1 MSKERPFRVA
11 VVAACP
17 FPSLRGSQVLIR
29 ELAEALAGAGHQVHV
44 VTYPTA
50 QHLVPVERISIHRVP
65 KLPALWTARPF
76 GWQKIALDL
85 LMLLVL
91 LRVVRRKKI
100 DVIHAH
106 NLEGPLL
113 AYVVRALTGVP
124 VVYHAHNALSDELP
138 FYFRN
143 RVLSGLARRLAR
155 VLDARVARW
164 ADHSIAL
171 SDRLAAFL
179 AVRGAAGRV
188 AVIPPAIA
196 AVAARDSAAAG
207 RPPGPPTI
215 VYSGNLDRYQNLE
228 CLLSAFERVCAAE
241 PRARLVLLLHR
252 AADPGVAR
260 RAAELG
266 RLPGVSVRTVAT
278 FAAATRVLR
287 SADILVCPRTSWS
300 GFPIKVLNYM
310 AAGRPIVQA
319 RGSAH
324 AIEHD
329 VSGLLFDDGDPG
341 ALAKSLLRVI
351 RDPQLAERLGEGA
364 RAALRRSH
372 LWPRVLPKVLD
383 IYAMVT
389 HAHSGSGEG
398 RKSEPKTSNGDSMRA
413 MPEQMTQQQVPS
425 NLALLA
431 VRHTAAAVRTAV
443 LLTSMAFFACS
454 APHKDTVAPLPPI
467 GPSVIPGAT
476 EQNAN
481 YKIETGDQLRVKFSY
496 HPELD
501 TKIPVGPDGNVQIL
515 GVGEVQA
522 AGKTAEALAAD
533 IEKLSSETLRDPE
546 VTVIVAELGERMVY
560 VMGEVRVPGPVRY
573 REGMTPLQAIADRG
587 GFTEVAQLD
596 SVLHLTPDGNTYVAD
611 RLDFTQDVNV
621 ASPELAQLGVYDVI
635 VVPRTYIGDANA
647 VMRLYV
653 RGLLPTL
660 PRIGIGFSP

>member
-1 MSKERPFRVA
+1 M
-11 VVAACP
+11 VAACP

-29 ELAEALAGAGHQVHV
+29 ELAESLAAAGHQVHV

-76 GWQKIALDL
+76 GWQKLVLDL

-91 LRVVRRKKI
+91 ARVVRRKKI
-100 DVIHAH
+100 EVIHAH

-113 AYVVRALTGVP
+113 AYLVRAFTGVP
-124 VVYHAHNALSDELP
+124 VVYHAHNALTDELP
-138 FYFRN
+138 FYFRSA
-143 RVLSGLARRLAR
+143 VMTGIARRLAR
-155 VLDARVARW
+155 ILDARVARW

-171 SDRLAAFL
+171 SGRLASFL

-188 AVIPPAIA
+188 TVIPPAIA
-196 AVAARDSAAAG
+196 PAAARDHPVAAA
-207 RPPGPPTI
+207 RNRPTI
-215 VYSGNLDRYQNLE
+215 VYAGNLDRYQNME
-228 CLLSAFERVCAAE
+228 CLLAAFDRVCAAE

-252 AADPGVAR
+252 AADPRVAR
-260 RAAELG
+260 RAARLA

-278 FAAATRVLR
+278 FAAAARVLR
-287 SADILVCPRTSWS
+287 GADILVCPRTSWS
-300 GFPIKVLNYM
+300 GFPIKILNYM
-310 AAGRPIVQA
+310 AAGRAIVQA

-324 AIEHD
+324 AIED
-329 VSGLLFDDGDPG
+329 GVSGLLFDDGDPG
-341 ALAKSLLRVI
+341 ALAKALLRVI

-364 RAALRRSH
+364 RAVLRQRF
-372 LWPRVLPKVLD
+372 LWPRVLPRVLD
-383 IYAMVT
+383 VYAMVI
-389 HAHSGSGEG
+389 ANLGAQSGRGKGEASPLEEVAAQAA
-398 RKSEPKTSNGDSMRA
+398 SEQGTRRQA
-413 MPEQMTQQQVPS
+413 PS
-425 NLALLA
+425 HQARLGT
-431 VRHTAAAVRTAV
+431 RRAAVALQSAV
-443 LLTSMAFFACS
+443 VLMSAVAFGCS
-454 APHKDTVAPLPPI
+454 AKHKDTVAPLPPI
-467 GPSVIPGAT
+467 SAPAMPGSA

-481 YKIETGDQLRVKFSY
+481 YKIESGDQLRVKFAY

-501 TKIPVGPDGNVQIL
+501 TKIPVGPDGKIQIV
-515 GVGEVQA
+515 GVGELQA
-522 AGKTAEALAAD
+522 AGKTAEVLAAD
-533 IEKLSSETLRDPE
+533 IEAISSENLRDPE

-560 VMGEVRVPGPVRY
+560 VMGEVRIPGAVHY

-596 SVLHLTPDGNTYVAD
+596 SVLHLSPDGNTYVAD
-611 RLDFTQDVNV
+611 RLDFTKDVD
-621 ASPELAQLGVYDVI
+621 ASGTELSKLGVYDVI